1 MLSTWLGLFCF
12 HVGVSAESGE
22 VTSMLQV
29 QRRGAEVQ
37 ESEKGKQ
44 IRSDNF
50 GKIDYLYTFAA
61 APSKKRGGFRNG
73 QAEDGC
79 WKGMRTFGRNALGWP
94 DFVPKAHWDYHH
106 PEMDVLEIQVDKDA
120 TEAFKED
127 ATKTFN
133 EATVGKS
140 FAYTTLDHQG
150 QFGFTTDETRRG
162 RPLAFD
168 IIDGDYQT
176 YKCQNKFAGSVPL
189 DNSITGNTKLTK
201 FPNDAVMC
209 LSGYCHINLYYF
221 NYPKIK
227 ERLAWTDESVS
238 NPDFSDLFWLYGT
251 TKDTEALWNF
261 EKSLELARTNGY
273 RVVGASTVTNPK
285 WWTADQDRQMLY
297 QKLEPPRQGSCVLAI
312 EGSDMSIGDYADNL
326 NWVIG
331 RNFCGFKDVQ
341 PGYVEATRMMI
352 RNSNFT
358 WNIKTKLPFCDG
370 VTVTG
375 HSQGGALAHIYSACV
390 NRDESSTDGVEDDQ
404 HDYNTIKWVKQT
416 PAMMGEV
423 SADAF
428 PYWRN

>member
-1 MLSTWLGLFCF
+1 
-12 HVGVSAESGE
+12 
-22 VTSMLQV
+22 MLQV

-37 ESEKGKQ
+37 ENEKSKQ
-44 IRSDNF
+44 TPSDTY
-50 GKIDYLYTFAA
+50 GKIDFLYTFAA

-73 QAEDGC
+73 QADDGC
-79 WKGMRTFGRNALGWP
+79 WQGMRTFGRNALGWP

-120 TEAFKED
+120 TETFK
-127 ATKTFN
+127 AN
-133 EATVGKS
+133 NLNQP
-140 FAYTTLDHQG
+140 FAQTQLDNNG
-150 QFGFTTDETRRG
+150 QFGFVAEETRRN

-168 IIDGDYQT
+168 IIDGDFQT
-176 YKCQNKFAGSVPL
+176 YKCTSKFAGPANL
-189 DNSITGNTKLTK
+189 DNSTTTGTVLTKL
-201 FPNDAVMC
+201 PNDAIMC

-227 ERLAWTDESVS
+227 GRLAWTDENVAD
-238 NPDFSDLFWLYGT
+238 PDFGDLFWLYGT

-261 EKSLELARTNGY
+261 EKSMELATRNGY
-273 RVVGASTVTNPK
+273 RVVGAATVTNPK
-285 WWTADQDRQMLY
+285 WWTRDQDRQMLY
-297 QKLEPPRQGSCVLAI
+297 QKIDEPRRNSCVLAI

-358 WNIKTKLPFCDG
+358 WNIKQKLPFCDG

-375 HSQGGALAHIYSACV
+375 HSQGGAIAHIYSACV
-390 NRDESSTDGVEDDQ
+390 NSDDSSTDGIEDDQ
-404 HDYNTIKWVKQT
+404 YDYNTIKWVRQE
-416 PAMMGEV
+416 PAVLDEV
-423 SADAF
+423 SAEDF
-428 PYWRN
+428 PFWRN